1 MTFWG
6 VFAIVVF
13 LFFGG
18 SFVAQSAKR
27 HRSGPRQYEILV
39 TSLTEGGS
47 TLRYQASRLA
57 LAGLLLGA
65 LALTVAATLGVLL
78 FTPVATVVPLPS
90 PLLEEKYGR
99 QIRDTQQ
106 RLTDLA
112 AEVLVLRDYNTQL
125 RKALGEGGPVDSLS
139 RESYPASL
147 SVTGA
152 RVEEAAVPRRSL
164 EDALDAVGTPGL
176 PPAGLG
182 QVTAATPVT
191 MRAPRSPS
199 RFPLLLPTEGYIS
212 QGFDPERGHFGMD
225 IAGKRGTPVCAAA
238 DGHVVFSGWTYE
250 DGNVIILAHGGGLL
264 TVYKHNQALL
274 RGAQVSVERGDPI
287 ALLGT
292 SGTTSLGPHLHFE
305 VWMSG
310 APQDPAEFVL
320 RP

>member
-1 MTFWG
+1 
-6 VFAIVVF
+6 
-13 LFFGG
+13 
-18 SFVAQSAKR
+18 VAQSAKR
-27 HRSGPRQYEILV
+27 HSRNQREYEILV
-39 TSLTEGGS
+39 TSLGEGGA
-47 TLRYQASRLA
+47 TRRYHASRLNLA
-57 LAGLLLGA
+57 LLLLGSVA
-65 LALTVAATLGVLL
+65 LIVLLTLGVLL
-78 FTPVATVVPLPS
+78 FTPVAMVVPLPS

-112 AEVLVLRDYNTQL
+112 SEVLVLRDYNTQL
-125 RKALGEGGPVDSLS
+125 RKALGEGGTVDSLG
-139 RESYPASL
+139 RQNYPASL
-147 SVTGA
+147 SLTGTA
-152 RVEEAAVPRRSL
+152 RNEASARQRSIEGAL
-164 EDALDAVGTPGL
+164 EAVGTPEI

-182 QVTAATPVT
+182 QVTAATPVR

-274 RGAQVSVERGDPI
+274 RGAQVSVKRGDPI

-292 SGTTSLGPHLHFE
+292 SGKTSLGPHLHFE
-305 VWMSG
+305 VWMNG
-310 APQDPAEFVL
+310 APQDPAEFIL

>member
-1 MTFWG
+1 
-6 VFAIVVF
+6 
-13 LFFGG
+13 
-18 SFVAQSAKR
+18 VAQSAKR
-27 HRSGPRQYEILV
+27 HGRNQRQYEILL
-39 TSLTEGGS
+39 TSLGEGGS
-47 TLRYQASRLA
+47 TRRYHASRLNLA
-57 LAGLLLGA
+57 LLLLGSVT
-65 LALTVAATLGVLL
+65 LIVLLTLGVLL
-78 FTPVATVVPLPS
+78 FTPVAMVVPLPS

-112 AEVLVLRDYNTQL
+112 SEVLVLRDYNTQL
-125 RKALGEGGPVDSLS
+125 RKALGEGGTADSLG
-139 RESYPASL
+139 RQSYPASL
-147 SVTGA
+147 SLPGTGKNDASA
-152 RVEEAAVPRRSL
+152 RQRSI
-164 EDALDAVGTPGL
+164 ESALDQVGTPEL
-176 PPAGLG
+176 PPAGLN
-182 QVTAATPVT
+182 QVTAATPVR
-191 MRAPRSPS
+191 MRAPRAPS
-199 RFPLLLPTEGYIS
+199 RFPLLLPTDGYIS

-225 IAGKRGTPVCAAA
+225 IAGKRGTPVSAAA

-274 RGAQVSVERGDPI
+274 QGAQVSVKRGDPI

-310 APQDPAEFVL
+310 APQDPAEFIL

>member
-1 MTFWG
+1 M
-6 VFAIVVF
+6 
-13 LFFGG
+13 
-18 SFVAQSAKR
+18 AQSARR
-27 HRSGPRQYEILV
+27 HQRQRRYYEVLI
-39 TSLTEGGS
+39 TSLGEGGTS
-47 TLRYQASRLA
+47 RRYHGSRLKFM
-57 LAGLLLGA
+57 L
-65 LALTVAATLGVLL
+65 LALVAIVLIVGLTLAVLL
-78 FTPVATVVPLPS
+78 FTPVAMVVPLPS
-90 PLLEEKYGR
+90 PLLEAKYGR
-99 QIRDTQQ
+99 QIRETQE

-125 RKALGEGGPVDSLS
+125 RKALGEGGPVDSVGRS
-139 RESYPASL
+139 QYPSSL
-147 SVTGA
+147 SLTGA
-152 RVEEAAVPRRSL
+152 GQEPAARRSV
-164 EDALDAVGTPGL
+164 EGAIDAAGIGNIPPG
-176 PPAGLG
+176 GLG
-182 QVTAATPVT
+182 QVTAARPVA

-199 RFPLLLPTEGYIS
+199 RVPLLLPTEGYIS

-225 IAGKRGTPVCAAA
+225 IAGKRGTPVYAAA
-238 DGHVVFSGWTYE
+238 DGHVVFSGWTHD

-274 RGAQVSVERGDPI
+274 RSAQVTVKRGDPI

>member
-1 MTFWG
+1 
-6 VFAIVVF
+6 V
-13 LFFGG
+13 
-18 SFVAQSAKR
+18 
-27 HRSGPRQYEILV
+27 PRDYEILV
-39 TSLTEGGS
+39 TSLGEGGLTRRFHAS
-47 TLRYQASRLA
+47 ALTLT
-57 LAGLLLGA
+57 LLLVGA
-65 LALTVAATLGVLL
+65 VVLTVLLTLGVLL
-78 FTPVATVVPLPS
+78 FTPVAMVVPLPS

-112 AEVLVLRDYNTQL
+112 SEVLVLRDYNTQL
-125 RKALGEGGPVDSLS
+125 RKALGEGAPSEDSL
-139 RESYPASL
+139 RQQRYPTSLLRSGASNEG
-147 SVTGA
+147 SSSGA
-152 RVEEAAVPRRSL
+152 RSL
-164 EDALDAVGTPGL
+164 EVALDAVGTPEL
-176 PPAGLG
+176 PPPGLG
-182 QVTAATPVT
+182 QVTAATPVR

-199 RFPLLLPTEGYIS
+199 RFPLLLPTDGYVS

-225 IAGKRGTPVCAAA
+225 IAGKRGTPVYAAA

-274 RGAQVSVERGDPI
+274 RSAQVSVERGDPI

-292 SGTTSLGPHLHFE
+292 SGRTSLGPHLHFE

-310 APQDPAEFVL
+310 APQDPAEFIL

>member
-1 MTFWG
+1 MART
-6 VFAIVVF
+6 
-13 LFFGG
+13 
-18 SFVAQSAKR
+18 AKR
-27 HRSGPRQYEILV
+27 HSRVPRDYEILV
-39 TSLTEGGS
+39 TSLGEGGLTRRFHAS
-47 TLRYQASRLA
+47 ALTLT
-57 LAGLLLGA
+57 LLLVGA
-65 LALTVAATLGVLL
+65 VVLTVLLTLGVLL
-78 FTPVATVVPLPS
+78 FTPVAMVVPLPS

-112 AEVLVLRDYNTQL
+112 SEVLVLRDYNTQL
-125 RKALGEGGPVDSLS
+125 RKALGEGAPSEDSL
-139 RESYPASL
+139 RQQRYPTSL
-147 SVTGA
+147 LRSGA
-152 RVEEAAVPRRSL
+152 GNEGSSSSTRSL
-164 EDALDAVGTPGL
+164 DVALDAVGTPEL

-182 QVTAATPVT
+182 QVTAATPVR

-199 RFPLLLPTEGYIS
+199 RFPLLLPTEGYVS

-225 IAGKRGTPVCAAA
+225 IAGKRGTPVYAAA

-274 RGAQVSVERGDPI
+274 RSAQVSVERGDPI

-292 SGTTSLGPHLHFE
+292 SGRTSLGPHLHFE

-310 APQDPAEFVL
+310 APQDPAEFIL